1 MTRTSLWSQTRCL
14 GLRAGGSEVDA
25 IEQDPSRVGAAGL
38 PMNKF
43 CSSAISISLSI
54 SHWSEF
60 LTPPLSFQSPA
71 WTANLDDVPNP
82 PGGTLANGTGCVT
95 RMVSITP
102 SISTDMFPL
111 TWSILPTD
119 SITNNIAT
127 FPYGAGDG
135 NGMYLSTQYGTYG
148 LPSGGNIGIT
158 ITG

>member
-1 MTRTSLWSQTRCL
+1 MNSLGAEYRFPCQFPT
-14 GLRAGGSEVDA
+14 EVN
-25 IEQDPSRVGAAGL
+25 SLL
-38 PMNKF
+38 P
-43 CSSAISISLSI
+43 
-54 SHWSEF
+54 
-60 LTPPLSFQSPA
+60 PFQSPA

-82 PGGTLANGTGCVT
+82 PGGTLSNGTGCVT
-95 RMVSITP
+95 RSVSITP

-111 TWSILPTD
+111 SWSILPTD

-135 NGMYLSTQYGTYG
+135 NGMYLSTQYGTFG